1 MDGMVNMEIA
11 GSAALLGARILAVLS
26 AFFNTAPCASF
37 RQKRPVGPTA
47 QITSEGIKNMFKPVR
62 TLLSLAAW
70 ATVIAGSAVA
80 GPLEQKPGQGGS
92 VIQGGA
98 GTSGSQGAAS
108 SLQHCDKPMATVAV
122 AEPQDYVMSSLNQYG
137 LQSPSGLIRLMIQQ
151 SNCFLVVERGLAMQN
166 VMQERQLAESGALKQ
181 GSNMGGG
188 QMVTADFVLTPSVV
202 FSESNAGGIGGALG
216 GLLGGR
222 NNVIGGIIGGLKFKE
237 AQTSMLLADTR
248 SGLQVAAA
256 EGSTKKADLNL
267 GAFLGGGGAAG
278 GIGGYGNTNEGK
290 IIAAALMD
298 NYNNIVNAVRGDP
311 ALNRGVGTLREEAGN
326 VAKAGATFNE
336 GDVLSPKINGVKLLG
351 SAADG
356 GKVLAVLQSSSQ
368 LIFLGEEKG
377 GYLKVQGPDSEGW
390 VKKILV
396 KKAQ

>member
-1 MDGMVNMEIA
+1 MSKSI
-11 GSAALLGARILAVLS
+11 
-26 AFFNTAPCASF
+26 
-37 RQKRPVGPTA
+37 
-47 QITSEGIKNMFKPVR
+47 R
-62 TLLSLAAW
+62 TLLSLAACSSVL
-70 ATVIAGSAVA
+70 TGVVVA
-80 GPLEQKPGQGGS
+80 GPLEQKQGQGGS
-92 VIQGGA
+92 VVQGGA
-98 GTSGSQGAAS
+98 GTQGSQGAAS
-108 SLQHCDKPMATVAV
+108 ALQKCDKPMATLAV
-122 AEPQDYVMSSLNQYG
+122 AEPQDYVMASLNQYG

-166 VMQERQLAESGALKQ
+166 VMQERQLAESGQLKQ
-181 GSNMGGG
+181 NSNMGGG

-202 FSESNAGGIGGALG
+202 FSESNAGGIGVALG
-216 GLLGGR
+216 GLLGHR
-222 NNVIGGIIGGLKFKE
+222 NSVIGGIVGGLKFKE

-256 EGSTKKADLNL
+256 EGSTKKADLSL
-267 GAFLGGGGAAG
+267 GGFIAGGGAGG

-311 ALNRGVGTLREEAGN
+311 ALNRGVGTLHEEAGK
-326 VAKAGATFNE
+326 VTTAGAVYNE
-336 GDVLSPKINGVKLLG
+336 GDVLTPKIKGVKLLG
-351 SAADG
+351 SPSDA
-356 GKVLAVLQSSSQ
+356 GKLLTALPAGAE

-396 KKAQ
+396 KKSQ